1 MSYRH
6 LSVCEREIIAS
17 RSAQGDS
24 LSQIARLLSRHAST
38 ISREFK
44 RHHQQGEYDPQ
55 YAEEQAQRNRSQ
67 ARHKRRQWHEPLCAV
82 VTAWLKQDWS
92 PQIISMKLVEHYPE
106 DARMRLSP
114 EALYQWIY
122 RDAKQNGIWHQHL
135 WRRHRKRRP
144 QGRYAHLRFSLPGR
158 ISIDQRPREA
168 EQRGRIGDWEGDTVH
183 GKQGRDGLATHTDR
197 KSRLLTWGR
206 TADRSAR
213 SFRQATE
220 QALSWVPTSLR
231 KTLTL
236 DNGTEMAEHQQI
248 AKTLG
253 LQTFFADP
261 YSPWQR
267 GTNEQINGL
276 IRRYFPKGTDFSK
289 VSDQA
294 LDEVVLKINQRPRKC
309 LGYRSPYD
317 VFADALRVALAT

>member
-1 MSYRH
+1 M
-6 LSVCEREIIAS
+6 
-17 RSAQGDS
+17 
-24 LSQIARLLSRHAST
+24 
-38 ISREFK
+38 
-44 RHHQQGEYDPQ
+44 
-55 YAEEQAQRNRSQ
+55 
-67 ARHKRRQWHEPLCAV
+67 
-82 VTAWLKQDWS
+82 
-92 PQIISMKLVEHYPE
+92 
-106 DARMRLSP
+106 
-114 EALYQWIY
+114 
-122 RDAKQNGIWHQHL
+122 
-135 WRRHRKRRP
+135 
-144 QGRYAHLRFSLPGR
+144 
-158 ISIDQRPREA
+158 
-168 EQRGRIGDWEGDTVH
+168 H
-183 GKQGRDGLATHTDR
+183 GKQGRDGLAIHTDR

-206 TADRSAR
+206 TVDRSAR

-220 QALSWVPTSLR
+220 RALSWGATSLR
-231 KTLTL
+231 KTLTS

-309 LGYRSPYD
+309 LVYRSPYD
-317 VFADALRVALAT
+317 VFADVLRVALAT